1 MSSLVESSTIRGWP
15 ISHSRMPSSNPLTIG
30 ITCYPLIGGSGIL
43 ATALG
48 SDLAERGHDVHF
60 FSSALPVRL
69 DLKQPRIFFHEV
81 VVNEYSLFT
90 YPDYTLPL
98 AVKMAQI
105 AREAQLDVFH
115 VHYAVPH
122 ATAAYLA
129 VQMLNGTIDRAPK
142 IVTTLHG
149 TDTTLLGQDP
159 SYRPAIEHALS
170 HSDAITTVS
179 ESLRQE
185 TLATFRL
192 ARPVEV
198 IRNFFVPAEKL
209 RSREEIRR
217 ELGLTSD
224 DFLVVHI
231 SNVRPLKRV
240 DLLLEA
246 FAAARSK
253 RPLRL
258 LILAGSSFEPYR
270 PLVEK
275 LGLGDRLTVKDQV
288 QDVEEYLNAADAGLY
303 TSESESFGLSILETL
318 FHGKPVVAFRVGGI
332 PEVVV
337 DGESGILHPFGD
349 VAALARSLARLAD
362 EPALARQLGE
372 AGRRRAEANFTANQ
386 IVPQYETLYG
396 RLVG

>member
-1 MSSLVESSTIRGWP
+1 MDAG
-15 ISHSRMPSSNPLTIG
+15 PLKIG

-48 SDLAERGHDVHF
+48 SELALRGHEVHF

-69 DLKQPRIFFHEV
+69 DLAQPGIFFHQV

-105 AREAQLDVFH
+105 AREARLDIFH

-129 VQMLNGTIDRAPK
+129 VQMLGASAAPAPK

-159 SYRPAIEHALS
+159 SYGPAIEHALW
-170 HSDAITTVS
+170 HSDALTTVS
-179 ESLRQE
+179 QSLREE

-192 ARPVEV
+192 NRPVEV
-198 IRNFFVPAEKL
+198 IHNFFVPSVRL
-209 RSREEIRR
+209 RRREEVRR

-224 DFLVVHI
+224 EFLVVHI
-231 SNVRPLKRV
+231 SNVRPLKRI
-240 DLLLEA
+240 DLLLRT
-246 FAAARSK
+246 FAAARSA

-258 LILAGSSFEPYR
+258 LILAGSSFAAYEPLLDQLKLR
-270 PLVEK
+270 ERVTVREK
-275 LGLGDRLTVKDQV
+275 VRE
-288 QDVEEYLNAADAGLY
+288 VEEYLNAADAGLY

-318 FHGKPVVAFRVGGI
+318 FHAKPVVAFRVGGI
-332 PEVVV
+332 PEVVI
-337 DGESGILHPFGD
+337 DGEVGFLQPFGD
-349 VAALARSLARLAD
+349 IEALAHALSRLA
-362 EPALARQLGE
+362 ESPALARQLGE
-372 AGRRRAEANFTANQ
+372 RGRQRAEANFAADR
-386 IVPQYETLYG
+386 IVPQYEALYRRTLAS
-396 RLVG
+396 

>member
-1 MSSLVESSTIRGWP
+1 MEKTD
-15 ISHSRMPSSNPLTIG
+15 PLKIG

-48 SDLAERGHDVHF
+48 SELALRGHDVHF
-60 FSSALPVRL
+60 FSSARPVRL
-69 DLKQPRIFFHEV
+69 DLAQPRIFFHEV
-81 VVNEYSLFT
+81 IVNEYRLFT

-105 AREAQLDVFH
+105 ARAADLDVFH

-129 VQMLNGTIDRAPK
+129 VQMLNGNGTPAPK
-142 IVTTLHG
+142 IITTLHG

-179 ESLRQE
+179 ESLREE
-185 TLATFRL
+185 TVETFKL
-192 ARPVEV
+192 KQPVEV
-198 IRNFFVPAEKL
+198 IRNFFVPSSRQ
-209 RSREEIRR
+209 RSRAEIRSD
-217 ELGLTSD
+217 LGLTEN

-231 SNVRPLKRV
+231 SNVRPLKRI
-240 DLLLEA
+240 DLLLQA
-246 FAAARSK
+246 FAASTSAR
-253 RPLRL
+253 PMHL
-258 LILAGSSFEPYR
+258 LVLAGSSFDPYEPLLDQLR
-270 PLVEK
+270 LR
-275 LGLGDRLTVKDQV
+275 DRVIVKEAV
-288 QDVEEYLNAADAGLY
+288 RDVEEFLNAADAGLY

-337 DGESGILHPFGD
+337 DQRMGFLHPFGD
-349 VAALARSLARLAD
+349 TAALAHSLSMLAD
-362 EPALARQLGE
+362 SPALAREMGE
-372 AGRRRAEANFTANQ
+372 RGRQQAQENFTADR
-386 IVPQYETLYG
+386 IVPAYETLY
-396 RLVG
+396 RRVLERQ